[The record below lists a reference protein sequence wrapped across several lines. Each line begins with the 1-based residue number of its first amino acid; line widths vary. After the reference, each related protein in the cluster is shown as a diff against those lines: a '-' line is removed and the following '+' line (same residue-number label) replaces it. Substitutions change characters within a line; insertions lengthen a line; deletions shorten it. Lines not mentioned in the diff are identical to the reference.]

1 MQSFTTYLTMCINSI
16 YTRDQEYIQ
25 LNDQL
30 DHSINDND
38 EMAQSLET
46 LKGC

>member
-1 MQSFTTYLTMCINSI
+1 MQSFTTYLTMCLNSI

-25 LNDQL
+25 LNDQRQ
-30 DHSINDND
+30 SIDDND
-38 EMAQSLET
+38 EMTQSLET